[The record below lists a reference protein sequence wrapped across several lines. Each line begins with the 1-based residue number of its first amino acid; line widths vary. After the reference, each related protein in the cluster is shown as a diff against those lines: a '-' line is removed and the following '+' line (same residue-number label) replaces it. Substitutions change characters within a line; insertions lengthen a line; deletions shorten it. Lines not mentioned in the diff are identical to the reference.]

1 MGRSN
6 TGKYLL
12 HRNRLVQQRI
22 QWIFSYRQGLIQKSA
37 PAVSCQQEFSPD
49 LGWTSQG
56 LGTKIGHEASLTHWS
71 NFRQREGPE
80 KILPVISVTKDVTVP
95 VMAATSKGEPVSP
108 QGTQE
113 GNREHC
119 HLAAIR
125 LQPLLKVSPEET
137 QDGKTQE
144 AGPWRAEVHAHQRK
158 DFNEPRPCIFPYM
171 EKC

>member
-1 MGRSN
+1 MH
-6 TGKYLL
+6 LL
-12 HRNRLVQQRI
+12 RLSSP
-22 QWIFSYRQGLIQKSA
+22 FSHLVNKKPPFPFFSSVSGTRYCQNVCISEAQGEKSKLLLE
-37 PAVSCQQEFSPD
+37 SE
-49 LGWTSQG
+49 
-56 LGTKIGHEASLTHWS
+56 
-71 NFRQREGPE
+71 N
-80 KILPVISVTKDVTVP
+80 KILLVTKDVTVP

-144 AGPWRAEVHAHQRK
+144 AGPWRAEVHTHQRK